1 MNAEKDKIN
10 TLRPFKEYRKMR
22 QEAISK
28 LANCQEDDERTCIVD
43 EARISLNEKDELLD
57 QLLNGYKYLN
67 IPIELFLISDFWKKL
82 KKESEKSIRFVK
94 FNNTKL
100 NKPEQED
107 YDLMSVEEYKKL
119 RQEAINKLLNCQQF
133 NEDYCIVDKIRVR
146 IDEKDAILNLLQDDY
161 EYFRVP
167 LPLYFTSMFWRTLK
181 VESNRRICHIIMEDV
196 SPQKKL

>member
-1 MNAEKDKIN
+1 MNAEKDKID

-22 QEAISK
+22 QEAIS
-28 LANCQEDDERTCIVD
+28 
-43 EARISLNEKDELLD
+43 
-57 QLLNGYKYLN
+57 
-67 IPIELFLISDFWKKL
+67 
-82 KKESEKSIRFVK
+82 
-94 FNNTKL
+94 
-100 NKPEQED
+100 
-107 YDLMSVEEYKKL
+107 
-119 RQEAINKLLNCQQF
+119 KLLNCQQF

-146 IDEKDAILNLLQDDY
+146 IDEKDVILNLLQDDY